1 MFALFQLSEAE
12 IHGVTLY
19 QKPSYVKPINRS
31 IYNQVSPLQQSEM
44 GMGIVKAIFAVL
56 AGLVEA
62 VETNADA
69 TIGRVRVLSAS
80 TNQPHLLSW
89 NMSDPL
95 DALCGGFKQGKPTYH
110 LAILHIIAC
119 LLNPQGATLP
129 QTSEVVQRWHSLLRA
144 MEHSYPRPPV
154 QASSWDVYTQLR
166 PASSNSFTQ
175 VFVEELADAL
185 YFSMRYQLPPAAK
198 LAVRRTIGLV
208 ETDAVPA
215 HTWLSR
221 RLHGSSLLVLPSAAQ
236 PGLRAIAAVPAA
248 GLANRVRPAAPNS
261 QVPSPG
267 SLVYCTHCQQQTP
280 DSDPFCAHCGGGW
293 GQGAPAGSGA
303 GLSPL
308 APSGVA
314 GQPGVSRGRFTDFRQ
329 IGSGGMGQVHR
340 ARDAVLERYVA
351 LKELLVANQAAEF
364 KKEAL
369 LLAGLSHPNI
379 PRVHDY
385 IEEGGRAYLVME
397 FIEGETLEDYLVQRG
412 GRLPAREVAEI
423 GITLCGVLTYL
434 HTRQPPI
441 IYRDL
446 KPANIMRTPD
456 GYIYLIDFGIA
467 RTERPGNDTLAL
479 GSLGY
484 AAPEQCGK
492 TPRTSPRTDLYALG
506 ATMHALLTGCD
517 PSEQPFRFDPFLR
530 PPLAVQAPPTLERL
544 VLSMV
549 EMDTAK
555 RPASAASVMRELQQI
570 QRGVLP

>member
-1 MFALFQLSEAE
+1 MYPLFQLSEAQ
-12 IHGVTLY
+12 IHGVTLF
-19 QKPSYVKPINRS
+19 QKPSYVRPTNRS

-44 GMGIVKAIFAVL
+44 GMGIVKAIFAIL
-56 AGLVEA
+56 AGLVETI
-62 VETNADA
+62 ETNTDA
-69 TIGRVRVLSAS
+69 TIGRAHIRSAS
-80 TNQPHLLSW
+80 MNQPHDLSW
-89 NMSDPL
+89 DMSDPL
-95 DALCGGFKQGKPTYH
+95 DALCGGFDQGKPTYH
-110 LAILHIIAC
+110 LAILHLIAC
-119 LLNPQGATLP
+119 LLNPQGDALP
-129 QTSEVVQRWHSLLRA
+129 QTSEVVQHWHSLLRA
-144 MEHSYPRPPV
+144 MEHAYPRSPA

-175 VFVEELADAL
+175 IFVEQMADAL
-185 YFSMRYQLPPAAK
+185 YFSMRYQLPPAGK
-198 LAVRRTIGLV
+198 PSVRRTIGVV
-208 ETDAVPA
+208 ETDVVPA
-215 HTWLSR
+215 QAQLSR
-221 RLHGSSLLVLPSAAQ
+221 HLYGSSLLVPPPAAQ
-236 PGLRAIAAVPAA
+236 PGLRAMAAVPAA
-248 GLANRVRPAAPNS
+248 FPASRARPVAPASLA
-261 QVPSPG
+261 PSPV
-267 SLVYCTHCQQQTP
+267 SLVRCPHCQQETP
-280 DSDPFCAHCGGGW
+280 DADPFCAHCGWGL
-293 GQGAPAGSGA
+293 GQGAPTGSGA
-303 GLSPL
+303 GPSPL
-308 APSGVA
+308 APSGIA
-314 GQPGVSRGRFTDFRQ
+314 GHPAVSSSRFADFQP

-340 ARDAVLERYVA
+340 ARDTVLQRHVA
-351 LKELLVANQAAEF
+351 IKELLAANQAAAF
-364 KKEAL
+364 KKEVL

-397 FIEGETLEDYLVQRG
+397 FIEGETLEDYQARRF
-412 GRLPAREVAEI
+412 RLPASEVAEI

-492 TPRTSPRTDLYALG
+492 TPRTTPRTDLYALG

-530 PPLAVQAPPTLERL
+530 PPLSVQAPPGLERL

-549 EMDTAK
+549 EMDPAK
-555 RPASAASVMRELQQI
+555 RPASAADVAREIRQI
-570 QRGVLP
+570 QIGLLP